1 MKLWN
6 NQKFN
11 KKVDK
16 FTVGKDRFYDLNIAK
31 YDCHASIAHAS
42 MLKKIGI
49 LNTSELKKINNVL
62 NEIIKDI
69 DKNEFNIG
77 EEFEDVHSKIEFL
90 LTEKLGDTGKKYTH
104 LDPEMIK
111 Y

>member
-31 YDCHASIAHAS
+31 YDCHA
-42 MLKKIGI
+42 
-49 LNTSELKKINNVL
+49 
-62 NEIIKDI
+62 
-69 DKNEFNIG
+69 
-77 EEFEDVHSKIEFL
+77 
-90 LTEKLGDTGKKYTH
+90 
-104 LDPEMIK
+104 
-111 Y
+111 

>member
-16 FTVGKDRFYDLNIAK
+16 FTVGKDRLYDLNIAK
-31 YDCHASIAHAS
+31 FDCHASIAHAS

-49 LNTSELKKINNVL
+49 LNTSELKK
-62 NEIIKDI
+62 
-69 DKNEFNIG
+69 
-77 EEFEDVHSKIEFL
+77 
-90 LTEKLGDTGKKYTH
+90 
-104 LDPEMIK
+104 
-111 Y
+111 